1 MVGYFQRQST
11 NNGVIKNTGFDMAV
25 SIRVLSDSN
34 LQSLLDLQQV
44 IACVEAAY
52 VEKSRK
58 QARLFG
64 MVTEEIHKGRAEM
77 DIKSGVIQSERV
89 FGLKLVSWFS
99 ENAQKGL
106 PNITGMMMLFDLAT
120 GLPKAMLNA
129 NYLTAMRTGAAGALG
144 IKHLANKESTVLLLI
159 GTGGQAVFQIAATL
173 SAVPR
178 IDRVLILDPLDY
190 CHAVEFQQKIKCEL
204 RKIPNDFQDLG
215 NSKWFQRIESTV
227 FEAVDSA
234 KVALKDAQVVIT
246 VTPSR
251 KPLIYRSWVLPGT
264 HFSCVGADMEGKQE
278 IESRI
283 FSTARV
289 FVDDVTQATACGET
303 QHAFREGLVTQ
314 DHLIEMGDLILN
326 GALGRQSAED
336 ITIFDTT
343 GIALQDLMVASHAV
357 NKAEMVNIGTLVEL

>member
-1 MVGYFQRQST
+1 
-11 NNGVIKNTGFDMAV
+11 MAV

-52 VEKSRK
+52 VEKARN
-58 QARLFG
+58 QARLFA

-77 DIKSGVIQSERV
+77 DIKSGVIQSEQV
-89 FGLKLVSWFS
+89 FGLKLVSWFG

-106 PNITGMMMLFDLAT
+106 PNISGMMMLFDLAT

-129 NYLTAMRTGAAGALG
+129 KYLTAMRTGAAGAVG
-144 IKHLANKESTVLLLI
+144 IKHLANKEATVLLLI

-178 IDRVLILDPLDY
+178 IDRVLIFNP
-190 CHAVEFQQKIKCEL
+190 HNHPNAVAFRQRIKNEL
-204 RKIPNDFQDLG
+204 RTIPNDFHDSG

-227 FEAVDSA
+227 FEVVESA
-234 KVALKDAQVVIT
+234 EVALREAHAVIT

-251 KPLIYRSWVLPGT
+251 KPLICLPWVMPGT

-278 IESRI
+278 IESQI
-283 FSTARV
+283 FTAARV
-289 FVDDVTQATACGET
+289 VVDDVAQATTCGET
-303 QHAFREGLVTQ
+303 QHAFKEGLVTQ
-314 DHLIEMGDLILN
+314 DQLIEMGDLILN
-326 GALGRQSAED
+326 GAAGRRSAED

-357 NKAEMVNIGTLVEL
+357 NKAETVHIGTLVEL